1 MDFRAP
7 EPSRRPE
14 AVLPM
19 VNLVFLLLI
28 FFLMVATIAPPRPV
42 PVALPETAAAD
53 PAEPAERRVFLDA
66 SGAVHG
72 DAGAVDGPVTGPVTV
87 HADRDAPARRLAEL
101 LRALGPEAEVRL
113 VVEAAR

>member
-42 PVALPETAAAD
+42 AVELPDAAE
-53 PAEPAERRVFLDA
+53 AEPAEASERQVFLDA
-66 SGAVHG
+66 SGAAHG
-72 DAGAVDGPVTGPVTV
+72 DAGPASGPVTV
-87 HADRDAPARRLAEL
+87 HADRDAPARRLAEV
-101 LRALGPEAEVRL
+101 LRTLGPEAEVRL

>member
-42 PVALPETAAAD
+42 PVALPDAAEAE
-53 PAEPAERRVFLDA
+53 PAEAAERRVFLDA
-66 SGAVHG
+66 DGEVHG
-72 DAGAVDGPVTGPVTV
+72 DAGPVTGPVTV
-87 HADRDAPARRLAEL
+87 HADRDAPARRLAEV
-101 LRALGPEAEVRL
+101 LRGLGPEAEVRL

>member
-1 MDFRAP
+1 
-7 EPSRRPE
+7 
-14 AVLPM
+14 M

-42 PVALPETAAAD
+42 PVALPDAAEAE
-53 PAEPAERRVFLDA
+53 PAEAAERRVFLDA
-66 SGAVHG
+66 DGAVHG
-72 DAGAVDGPVTGPVTV
+72 DAGPVTGPVTV

>member
-42 PVALPETAAAD
+42 PVALPDAAEAE
-53 PAEPAERRVFLDA
+53 PAEAAERRVFLDA
-66 SGAVHG
+66 GGAVHG
-72 DAGAVDGPVTGPVTV
+72 DAGPVTGLVTV
-87 HADRDAPARRLAEL
+87 HADREAPARRLAEV

>member
-42 PVALPETAAAD
+42 PVALPEAGAAE
-53 PAEPAERRVFLDA
+53 PAEAAERRVFLDA
-66 SGAVHG
+66 DGAVHG
-72 DAGAVDGPVTGPVTV
+72 DAGPVTGPVTV

-101 LRALGPEAEVRL
+101 LRALGPEAGVRL